1 MLWLQAKQLLTT
13 DLTRKIVI
21 YLWQKNSWK
30 CCGHKLT
37 LIWRENFDRNGN
49 FLKIGI
55 LIEIG
60 ILQPKIINIAQ
71 LAESNAK
78 MRLLERFSNEWNILT
93 RIWFQHV
100 MQ

>member
-1 MLWLQAKQLLTT
+1 M
-13 DLTRKIVI
+13 
-21 YLWQKNSWK
+21 
-30 CCGHKLT
+30 
-37 LIWRENFDRNGN
+37 IWRENFDRNGN

-55 LIEIG
+55 LIDIG

-93 RIWFQHV
+93 RI
-100 MQ
+100 